1 MKEFILYTGCTAP
14 VRLPGYERAVQVV
27 LEKLGVRLTTMK
39 DANCCGAQ
47 YVESINH
54 VAFAAM
60 SGRILAIAESMDLDI
75 LAICGAC
82 SGSLKH
88 IKHDLDHN
96 EELRAEVNEILEEEG
111 LKYTGT
117 VEVKH
122 LLQIFREDIGYDAI
136 RSAVVNPYKDVRL
149 AAHYGCHVTR
159 PEEIVQVDDA
169 ENPTIIDR
177 IIEATGGTAVDYTG
191 KTRCCGGPLLA
202 MDEEV
207 GNAIG
212 RDKIENIRNENVD
225 GIVTACVFCDIQL
238 TQVQFGDEA
247 GNKPKIPVIT
257 LPQFLG
263 PALGID
269 SDSLGIHLNKIS
281 PTPILESH

>member
-1 MKEFILYTGCTAP
+1 
-14 VRLPGYERAVQVV
+14 
-27 LEKLGVRLTTMK
+27 
-39 DANCCGAQ
+39 
-47 YVESINH
+47 
-54 VAFAAM
+54 
-60 SGRILAIAESMDLDI
+60 
-75 LAICGAC
+75 
-82 SGSLKH
+82 
-88 IKHDLDHN
+88 
-96 EELRAEVNEILEEEG
+96 
-111 LKYTGT
+111 
-117 VEVKH
+117 
-122 LLQIFREDIGYDAI
+122 
-136 RSAVVNPYKDVRL
+136 
-149 AAHYGCHVTR
+149 
-159 PEEIVQVDDA
+159 
-169 ENPTIIDR
+169 
-177 IIEATGGTAVDYTG
+177 
-191 KTRCCGGPLLA
+191 